1 MAEFWA
7 GVLALSLLLY
17 VLLDGFDLGVGM
29 LLAVAPHER
38 ARRQMIG
45 AISPVWDGNE
55 TWLVIS
61 AAILFGAFPMVYALL
76 LSAFYLPLML
86 MLAAVILRGVAFEFR
101 ARAARTRWLWDGAF
115 IGGSFAAALC
125 KA

>member
-7 GVLALSLLLY
+7 GALALSLLFY

-29 LLAVAPHER
+29 LLAVSPDER
-38 ARRQMIG
+38 TRRQLIG

-61 AAILFGAFPMVYALL
+61 AAILFGAFPIVYGLL
-76 LSAFYLPLML
+76 LPAFYLRLML
-86 MLAAVILRGVAFEFR
+86 MLAASILRGVAFEFR
-101 ARAARTRWLWDGAF
+101 GRAVR
-115 IGGSFAAALC
+115 
-125 KA
+125 